1 MNRDEFFEI
10 LQKTEEG
17 QAYLSLI
24 EQNRGRSLVKES
36 GYEIHHI
43 LPVAMGGNSSAD
55 NLVKLTTYE
64 HLLAHYYLVQS
75 NCHPKALYIFSFIIG
90 PQFNKVSKEE
100 QISLEQ
106 LKDWAILREKA
117 RHRRLTPEHAE
128 KISKALK
135 GRKLS
140 KKQCKQMSDQR
151 KGWNKGTVWIHK
163 EERAIRCTKNSLD
176 EYLGDG
182 WEIGM
187 PVSFSEKV
195 KQGVA
200 KGFKHIFTEEERQG
214 RSDRLRA
221 RYAAGWQNPRKGL
234 KFDHESELCQKLS
247 ASHMGKKRVHKD
259 GVNKWVDS
267 ENFSKFIEDGWE
279 AGFVRSKKTK

>member
-10 LQKTEEG
+10 LQKTGEG

-140 KKQCKQMSDQR
+140 EKQYKQMSDQR

-163 EERAIRCTKNSLD
+163 GEKGIRCMKDSLG
-176 EYLGDG
+176 EYLGNG
-182 WEIGM
+182 WKLGM
-187 PVSFSEKV
+187 PSLFSERIKAGIAR
-195 KQGVA
+195 KP
-200 KGFKHIFTEEERQG
+200 KRELTEEEHQR
-214 RSDRLRA
+214 RSALLKA
-221 RYAAGWQNPRKGL
+221 RYLTGWQNPRKGL
-234 KFDHESELCQKLS
+234 KFDHESDWCQKLS
-247 ASHMGKKRVHKD
+247 NSHIGKKQVHKD
-259 GVNKWVDS
+259 GVNKWVAS
-267 ENFSKFIEDGWE
+267 EDFSKFIEDGWK
-279 AGFVRSKKTK
+279 AGFVRSKKK